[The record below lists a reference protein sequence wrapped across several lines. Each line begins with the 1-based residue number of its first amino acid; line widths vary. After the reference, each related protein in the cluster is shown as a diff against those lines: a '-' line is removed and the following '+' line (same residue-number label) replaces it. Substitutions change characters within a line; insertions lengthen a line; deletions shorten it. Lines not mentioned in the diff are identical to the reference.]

1 MSGTT
6 ISFGCAMARELIVH
20 PSFRK
25 QGNGIRV
32 LVIDDEKLHAEA
44 VAESLERV
52 GFECTAVHSGRDGAR
67 KIESDDFDIILT
79 DMRMADVDGL
89 EILKKAK
96 EHSPEAEVIV
106 ITGHAD
112 IKTAVE
118 AIKQGAS
125 NYLTKPLD
133 MAELRVIVEKSCERI
148 RLTKTNRD
156 LKRQLDE
163 KFGFEGVLGNS
174 IRMHDV
180 VARLQN
186 IAPTNATVL
195 IQGETGTGKELIAK
209 AIHNNSPRKN
219 KPFVAMNCTALNEN
233 LLDDE
238 LFGHDAGAF
247 TGAEKM
253 RKGRFE
259 FANGGTLFLDE
270 VGDMPLT
277 LQAKLLRV
285 LENNEVFRIGSNE
298 SIKVNVRVVSA
309 THRDLEAA
317 VADGTFRQ
325 DLFFRLNRLKVRLP
339 ALRERREDIP
349 LLAVHFMKEFN
360 QLHSKNAMTVAEPV
374 RKAMA
379 LYDWPGN
386 VRELRNFIESMVV
399 LDMDG
404 ILNIDDVQEGNI
416 LHKIQPAGNSGTQTS
431 HLVGRPL
438 SEVERYYIE
447 QALLLT
453 NGNREEASSML
464 GIGERTLYRVIQD
477 WKLQDRIKAALS
489 DHGNDMNKAA
499 AALGMKPQALARKL
513 KKLALKGGS
522 EEMDEDEDL
531 FQRPE
536 LEER

>member
-1 MSGTT
+1 
-6 ISFGCAMARELIVH
+6 MARELIVH

-25 QGNGIRV
+25 PGNGIRV

-52 GFECTAVHSGRDGAR
+52 GFECTAAHSGREGAR
-67 KIESDDFDIILT
+67 RIESEDFDIILT

-89 EILKKAK
+89 AILKKAR
-96 EHSPEAEVIV
+96 ECNPEAEVIV

-112 IKTAVE
+112 IKTAVD

-133 MAELRVIVEKSCERI
+133 LAELRVIVEKSCERI

-174 IRMHDV
+174 TRMHDV

-195 IQGETGTGKELIAK
+195 IQGETGTGKELVAK

-259 FANGGTLFLDE
+259 YANGGTLFLDE

-298 SIKVNVRVVSA
+298 SVKVNVRVVSA

-317 VADGTFRQ
+317 VVEGTFRQ
-325 DLFFRLNRLKVRLP
+325 DLFFRLNKLKVRLP
-339 ALRERREDIP
+339 SLRERREDIP
-349 LLAVHFMKEFN
+349 LLAVHFMREFN
-360 QLHSKNAMTVAEPV
+360 QLHGKHSNLVAEPV

-399 LDMDG
+399 LDVDG
-404 ILNIDDVQEGNI
+404 VLNIDDVQEGDI
-416 LHKIQPAGNSGTQTS
+416 LHKIQPAGTGSNQAS
-431 HLVGRPL
+431 HLIGKPL
-438 SEVERYYIE
+438 SEVERYFIE
-447 QALLLT
+447 QALILT
-453 NGNREEASSML
+453 DGNREEASRML

-477 WKLQDRIKAALS
+477 WKLQDKIKSALLDHNNDTARAAES
-489 DHGNDMNKAA
+489 
-499 AALGMKPQALARKL
+499 LGMKPQSLARKL
-513 KKLALKGGS
+513 KKLALSS
-522 EEMDEDEDL
+522 ESADLDNDEDFSPGSKD
-531 FQRPE
+531 
-536 LEER
+536 